1 MIEEGM
7 PSDGAGG
14 YGRGIAY
21 MLASLV
27 LWVVMNAIIKQAAET
42 IPTMQI
48 LLFRNAVAIPT
59 LLPFMIAAGGVSI
72 LATRRPGWHLLRS
85 AIGVTGM
92 TCLIFGLGALPLSEA
107 ITITYAAPLFVTAL
121 SVPLLGEKVGVRRWS
136 AVAIGF
142 IGVLVMMRPG
152 GEINPGAVVLLFG
165 TLCFAFVV
173 IITRHISKTEHS
185 VAIVFYFSLAA
196 SVAAAAAMPWFW
208 VTPQG
213 VEWLMLVVVGVLGG
227 VTQVLLAM
235 AIKEAP
241 VSVTMP
247 LNYLALVIR
256 GRPRY
261 RGLGRLAKHD
271 DGGRRGVDRRHRA
284 VHRLPRDRPRDAGAP
299 PRLVHTK
306 PQPPVTPADL
316 NVSSI
321 HLMIAKRRKMYT
333 AYV

>member
-121 SVPLLGEKVGVRRWS
+121 SGPLLGEKVGVRRWS

-152 GEINPGAVVLLFG
+152 GDVNPGALVLLFG

-196 SVAAAAAMPWFW
+196 VAAGAAAMPWFW

-213 VEWLMLVVVGVLGG
+213 VEWLMLVVIGVLGG

-241 VSVTMP
+241 VSVTMQ
-247 LNYLALVIR
+247 LNYLALVIAA
-256 GRPRY
+256 
-261 RGLGRLAKHD
+261 GLDIAVW
-271 DGGRRGVDRRHRA
+271 GVWPSTTT
-284 VHRLPRDRPRDAGAP
+284 VAGAALIVATGLFIVYRETDP
-299 PRLVHTK
+299 ATRARLRAWF
-306 PQPPVTPADL
+306 TPSGD
-316 NVSSI
+316 
-321 HLMIAKRRKMYT
+321 T
-333 AYV
+333 P

>member
-27 LWVVMNAIIKQAAET
+27 LWVVMNAIIKHAAET

-85 AIGVTGM
+85 SIGVTGM

-121 SVPLLGEKVGVRRWS
+121 SVPLLGEIVGVRRWS

-142 IGVLVMMRPG
+142 VGVLVMMRPG
-152 GEINPGAVVLLFG
+152 GEIDPGALVLLFG

-196 SVAAAAAMPWFW
+196 TAVGAAAMPWFW

-213 VEWLMLVVVGVLGG
+213 TEWLVLVVIGVLGG
-227 VTQVLLAM
+227 VTQILLAM

-247 LNYLALVIR
+247 LNYLALVIAA
-256 GRPRY
+256 
-261 RGLGRLAKHD
+261 GLDIAVW
-271 DGGRRGVDRRHRA
+271 GVWPSA
-284 VHRLPRDRPRDAGAP
+284 TTVAGASLIVATGLFIVYRETD
-299 PRLVHTK
+299 PRTRARLRAWLT
-306 PQPPVTPADL
+306 
-316 NVSSI
+316 
-321 HLMIAKRRKMYT
+321 RRPD
-333 AYV
+333 AP

>member
-7 PSDGAGG
+7 PSDGEGG

-27 LWVVMNAIIKQAAET
+27 LWVCMNAFIKQAAET

-92 TCLIFGLGALPLSEA
+92 TCLIGGLGALPLSEA
-107 ITITYAAPLFVTAL
+107 VTITYAAPLFVTAL
-121 SVPLLGEKVGVRRWS
+121 SVPLLGEIVGVRRWS

-142 IGVLVMMRPG
+142 VGVLVMMRPG
-152 GEINPGAVVLLFG
+152 GDVNIGAVVLLFG
-165 TLCFAFVV
+165 TLCFAFLV

-196 SVAAAAAMPWFW
+196 TAVGAAAMPWFW

-213 VEWLMLVVVGVLGG
+213 TEWLVLVVIGVLGG
-227 VTQVLLAM
+227 VTQILLAM

-247 LNYLALVIR
+247 LNYLALVITA
-256 GRPRY
+256 
-261 RGLGRLAKHD
+261 GLDIAIW
-271 DGGRRGVDRRHRA
+271 GVWPT
-284 VHRLPRDRPRDAGAP
+284 VTTVAGASLIVATGLFIVYRETD
-299 PRLVHTK
+299 PRTRARLRVWLT
-306 PQPPVTPADL
+306 
-316 NVSSI
+316 
-321 HLMIAKRRKMYT
+321 RRSE
-333 AYV
+333 AP

>member
-121 SVPLLGEKVGVRRWS
+121 SGPLLGEKVGVRRWS

-152 GEINPGAVVLLFG
+152 GDVNPGALVLLFG

-196 SVAAAAAMPWFW
+196 SVAGAAAMPWFW

-213 VEWLMLVVVGVLGG
+213 VEWLMLVVIGVLGG

-241 VSVTMP
+241 VSVTMQ
-247 LNYLALVIR
+247 LNYLALVIAA
-256 GRPRY
+256 
-261 RGLGRLAKHD
+261 GLDIAVW
-271 DGGRRGVDRRHRA
+271 GVWPSTTT
-284 VHRLPRDRPRDAGAP
+284 VAGAALIVATGLFIVYRETDP
-299 PRLVHTK
+299 ATRARLRAWF
-306 PQPPVTPADL
+306 TPSGD
-316 NVSSI
+316 
-321 HLMIAKRRKMYT
+321 T
-333 AYV
+333 P